1 MKPKAISIC
10 VFTIDVFRLP
20 TLDHWQNAVLVNA
33 GVNAFLSRRT
43 SPVLVFGLR
52 EHVLRVRKRRH
63 SPPIEQ
69 PYIPTT
75 MVDVKMSAHHI
86 VRGLRRNPS
95 LRIPFT
101 REAS

>member
-1 MKPKAISIC
+1 MAN
-10 VFTIDVFRLP
+10 F
-20 TLDHWQNAVLVNA
+20 DH
-33 GVNAFLSRRT
+33 LSRRNIKAHWQSQKSACGLVHKINALLSRRS

-52 EHVLRVRKRRH
+52 EHVLRVRQRWH
-63 SPPIEQ
+63 PTVIEQ
-69 PYIPTT
+69 PCIPTT

-86 VRGLRRNPS
+86 VHGLRRNTS